1 MSPAMWQEN
10 FGELYKELFA
20 FSHSFGMKVLMHSCG
35 KNDEIIEPLL
45 KAGVNCFKFDQPDV
59 YDYKWLKAMLD
70 KYNAALWSP
79 IDIQKILPTGNK
91 ELICAAADRMYDTF
105 NGALIFKQY
114 PDLPGIGVKEEWNKW
129 GYERILELSGL

>member
-1 MSPAMWQEN
+1 
-10 FGELYKELFA
+10 
-20 FSHSFGMKVLMHSCG
+20 MKVIMHSCG

-45 KAGVNCFKFDQPDV
+45 KAGVNCFQFDQPDV

-91 ELICAAADRMYDTF
+91 ELICAAIDRMFKTF
-105 NGALIFKQY
+105 GGGLIFGQY
-114 PDLPGIGVKEEWNKW
+114 GDIP
-129 GYERILELSGL
+129 